1 MARLTKAQYVAKY
14 RNTIDEASRR
24 MKELRAAGEL
34 TPALQMLQ
42 KDWTRRAHVVRFN
55 KKMSYADLE
64 KSVSYAKRFINAK
77 SSTVAG
83 MEQIRIDRETRL
95 GDIVKDYGAEGL
107 APNRTEL
114 FRALGSIQYQRA
126 SGLDNMNSDVLITW
140 VNKLIADGRSASAVK
155 GMITKTMRYITENN
169 IDDPTLYIRERW
181 DI

>member
-42 KDWTRRAHVVRFN
+42 QDWTRRARVVRFN
-55 KKMSYADLE
+55 PKMSYADLE

-77 SSTVAG
+77 SSTVSG

-95 GDIVKDYGAEGL
+95 GDIVKSFGAEGL

-114 FRALGSIQYQRA
+114 FRVLGSIQFQRA
-126 SGLDNMNSDVLITW
+126 RGEIDSEVLITW
-140 VNKLIADGRSASAVK
+140 ANKLIASGKSASTIK
-155 GMITKTMRYITENN
+155 GMMTRTLRTISEKD
-169 IDDPTLYIRERW
+169 IDDPTEYIRERW